1 MSNPLSPALDT
12 TNKLNLILRLRRIS
26 SLAVR
31 ISIRVIIFIVFIRI
45 GILFFVCFEPVALL
59 ETGEWLDLCFEAGGG
74 KAFDYAL

>member
-45 GILFFVCFEPVALL
+45 GILFFVCFEAVALL
-59 ETGEWLDLCFEAGGG
+59 ETGEWLDLCFEA
-74 KAFDYAL
+74 FDYAL